1 MYKLSVII
9 CTYNRVELLGK
20 CVNSLMTQTARKENY
35 EIIVIDNNSTDNT
48 SDLIRK
54 IKIINS
60 NLRYVKEAN
69 QGLSYARNRGWKEAK
84 GEYIAYI
91 DDDCKADNNWC
102 KRIIEAFEIVKPQP
116 VVVGGSSSP
125 WYNLSPPSWFC
136 DYMESFNW
144 GDDCQ
149 FLQPPV
155 AKYGFYGFNMAIKRS
170 VLEKNGGFST
180 KFLHT
185 PQKLVLGEETEF
197 FCRIFDNNPWFW
209 YDPSIKVLNYVSND
223 KFLLSNRFKRSYE
236 SGKTLRKILNCRVI
250 SSFYVKKFGEVLL
263 VLAKIPF
270 RLIFRIKSSF
280 LCELVIIIDEICYYL
295 GFLAFQNPTNLKQ
308 KNG

>member
-48 SDLIRK
+48 ADLIRK

-102 KRIIEAFEIVKPQP
+102 KHICPINSRFVNKEPIKLII
-116 VVVGGSSSP
+116 
-125 WYNLSPPSWFC
+125 
-136 DYMESFNW
+136 M
-144 GDDCQ
+144 
-149 FLQPPV
+149 
-155 AKYGFYGFNMAIKRS
+155 
-170 VLEKNGGFST
+170 
-180 KFLHT
+180 H
-185 PQKLVLGEETEF
+185 
-197 FCRIFDNNPWFW
+197 
-209 YDPSIKVLNYVSND
+209 
-223 KFLLSNRFKRSYE
+223 FK
-236 SGKTLRKILNCRVI
+236 
-250 SSFYVKKFGEVLL
+250 
-263 VLAKIPF
+263 
-270 RLIFRIKSSF
+270 
-280 LCELVIIIDEICYYL
+280 
-295 GFLAFQNPTNLKQ
+295 
-308 KNG
+308 